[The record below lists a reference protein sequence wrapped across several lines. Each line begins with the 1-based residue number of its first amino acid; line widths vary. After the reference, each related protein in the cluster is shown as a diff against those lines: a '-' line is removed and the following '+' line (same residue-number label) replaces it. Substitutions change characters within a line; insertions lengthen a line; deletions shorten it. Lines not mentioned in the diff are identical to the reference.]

1 MEAKQ
6 KLETLLDELGKANR
20 LPRLSAA
27 AHDVDAII
35 ELLSA
40 AREQI
45 AGGKLLLP
53 PSRTWIQ
60 HAHSPLRQQWTPTR
74 RASP

>member
-20 LPRLSAA
+20 LPRLLAA
-27 AHDVDAII
+27 AQDVDAII
-35 ELLSA
+35 DLLSA

-45 AGGKLLLP
+45 AGGELLLAVLNP
-53 PSRTWIQ
+53 NSARSLTL
-60 HAHSPLRQQWTPTR
+60 SQQWTPTR
-74 RASP
+74 RASR

>member
-35 ELLSA
+35 DLLSA

-45 AGGKLLLP
+45 AGGELLLAGSNLNSARSLTLP
-53 PSRTWIQ
+53 
-60 HAHSPLRQQWTPTR
+60 QQWTPTR
-74 RASP
+74 RASR

>member
-6 KLETLLDELGKANR
+6 KLDTLLDELGKTNK

-27 AHDVDAII
+27 AHDVDRII

-45 AGGKLLLP
+45 AGGELP
-53 PSRTWIQ
+53 FALPACVVPCVSV
-60 HAHSPLRQQWTPTR
+60 
-74 RASP
+74 

>member
-6 KLETLLDELGKANR
+6 KLETLLDELEKANK

-27 AHDVDAII
+27 AHDVDKII

-45 AGGKLLLP
+45 AGGEPLP
-53 PSRTWIQ
+53 
-60 HAHSPLRQQWTPTR
+60 
-74 RASP
+74 

>member
-6 KLETLLDELGKANR
+6 KLESLLDELSKVNK

-27 AHDVDAII
+27 ARDVDRII
-35 ELLSA
+35 ELLSE

-45 AGGKLLLP
+45 AGRECSRPQLPKL
-53 PSRTWIQ
+53 Q
-60 HAHSPLRQQWTPTR
+60 HSPRPQQWTPTPP
-74 RASP
+74 A